1 MCLVRNGAVVLTLVG
16 TPADN
21 LNLQEWRVTPKDS
34 LRYERFDPHSD
45 PRAEGTLIN
54 LLLMNRFI

>member
-1 MCLVRNGAVVLTLVG
+1 VRTGAVAPPPAG